1 MTDTSN
7 DIVDPGAWTELRRV
21 MREQDRK
28 QRNIKWTQ
36 ADLDETLAFIREQQK
51 QMLFQAINPLIERI
65 QKLEAELQADN
76 VRDSGVTQLRRV
88 Q

>member
-36 ADLDETLAFIREQQK
+36 ADLDETLASIREQQK